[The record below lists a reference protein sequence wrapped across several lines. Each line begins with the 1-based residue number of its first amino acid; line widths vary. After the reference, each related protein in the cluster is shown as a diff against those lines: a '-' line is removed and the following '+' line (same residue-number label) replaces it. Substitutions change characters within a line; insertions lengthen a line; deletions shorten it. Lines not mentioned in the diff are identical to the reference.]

1 LMDRRG
7 ASTLP
12 SRRNGGTPGSA
23 AATLHPPRP
32 GARGQSSGRSP
43 SPMTADRWDQARQAS
58 AALLGAEPFR
68 VDLADPAVD
77 AVPAGF
83 RGHGVTRLPV
93 GAVLEDPVAVWIR
106 LDKVARRLIGRR
118 REHGPTPQTD
128 AELDKLMLLRAWTAQ
143 RLVN

>member
-1 LMDRRG
+1 
-7 ASTLP
+7 
-12 SRRNGGTPGSA
+12 
-23 AATLHPPRP
+23 
-32 GARGQSSGRSP
+32 
-43 SPMTADRWDQARQAS
+43 
-58 AALLGAEPFR
+58 
-68 VDLADPAVD
+68 
-77 AVPAGF
+77 
-83 RGHGVTRLPV
+83 VTRLPV